1 LSVSLLQQRGNRGV
15 FTKISL
21 SNSLQAG
28 NTYVKVEDNRA
39 REGEAKKM
47 IINLP
52 LTEYVSFSF
61 QELLEL
67 ELKRAYRGKQPFSLT
82 LLSFPSGTQADRSL
96 LVLQETLRD
105 TDTVFRHSEASFL
118 VFMPMTNKEGL
129 EIVVERLKQSLV
141 SRDYLDDNALG
152 TEFKAIS
159 VTYPEDGDSKN
170 VLLKRLEEK
179 AKNI

>member
-1 LSVSLLQQRGNRGV
+1 
-15 FTKISL
+15 
-21 SNSLQAG
+21 
-28 NTYVKVEDNRA
+28 
-39 REGEAKKM
+39 M

-82 LLSFPSGTQADRSL
+82 LLSFSTGTQADRSL

-105 TDTVFRHSEASFL
+105 TDTVFRHREASFL

-129 EIVVERLKQSLV
+129 DIVVDRLKQSLV
-141 SRDYLDDNALG
+141 SRDYLDDFAIG
-152 TEFKAIS
+152 TEFNAIS
-159 VTYPEDGDSKN
+159 VTYPEDGDSKT
-170 VLLKRLEEK
+170 VLLNRLEEK
-179 AKNI
+179 AKDI

>member
-1 LSVSLLQQRGNRGV
+1 
-15 FTKISL
+15 
-21 SNSLQAG
+21 
-28 NTYVKVEDNRA
+28 
-39 REGEAKKM
+39 M
-47 IINLP
+47 IISLP

-82 LLSFPSGTQADRSL
+82 LLSFSNGTQADRSL

-105 TDTVFRHSEASFL
+105 TDTVFRHGEASFL

-129 EIVVERLKQSLV
+129 EIVVDRLKQSLV
-141 SRDYLDDNALG
+141 SRDYLDDNAVH
-152 TEFKAIS
+152 TDFRAVS
-159 VTYPEDGDSKN
+159 VTFPEDGDSKN
-170 VLLKRLEEK
+170 ILLNRLEER